1 MSVRHRGGTLS
12 RSPSPRNSPD
22 AARGASGY
30 GLFVAFGCA
39 LLAGAS
45 AGCTPH
51 LAGTNDAAL
60 EYTMKPEPAGSP
72 TLDLHTLSRRIKS
85 RLIAAGVAADV
96 TRIQPDPASGSAGR
110 IRVVVDADVVDPVN
124 ALILWPGDV
133 TVYRASGVGSDGER
147 TTLVEPLAGGSSEP
161 LVVPLPALAGRDDAP
176 PAVAS
181 VEAARG
187 GRAIALA
194 LEPGARSA
202 LASLAQEDPRAGVV
216 FSRDRT
222 VLATMPVTEAL
233 SKPVV
238 VDLDGDPG
246 IAAYARAANVRRLLE
261 SPRLPPMTRTSA
273 ARLPVRVGLATACA
287 ILPFV
292 LSFAWLLFLRRFD
305 RARPEPMWLVAVTF
319 ALGAASVVPAAG
331 LELGL
336 SSVSPWLDPATA
348 TLGGQWRALPLTLTV
363 FTLAVGV
370 VEEGA
375 KWLAAWS
382 FAGHRR
388 EFDEP
393 VDGIIYGSAASLGFA
408 AAENVKYF
416 AIGRMSGAV
425 IAARTFMTVP
435 AHMFFGA
442 IWGYAMG
449 RHLLARK
456 EGPGPWLRFFALAAF
471 AHGAFDAMLATDGL
485 QLLATPIVLGL
496 AVVFVWLL
504 RRALRHGAVT
514 DAGEALFEMPP
525 SYYRVGS
532 PRAFY
537 GCAAGMVLSAFAVTV
552 LGSYYELLHH
562 RVGALF
568 VVSASMLLALFGV
581 ASYGASETIPLDVVL
596 DGRGL
601 TFAGVRTKWSAIASV
616 RLAPQTG
623 WRTGGATFVEV
634 RTAGRSIRLGPA
646 PAARAAAL
654 ADAIAENVPM
664 A

>member
-1 MSVRHRGGTLS
+1 L
-12 RSPSPRNSPD
+12 
-22 AARGASGY
+22 ALA
-30 GLFVAFGCA
+30 CA
-39 LLAGAS
+39 LLAGA
-45 AGCTPH
+45 ATGCTPH

-60 EYTMKPEPAGSP
+60 EYTMKPGPAGP
-72 TLDLHTLSRRIKS
+72 PPLDLHTLSRRIKS

-96 TRIQPDPASGSAGR
+96 QRIQPDAASGAPGR

-133 TVYRASGVGSDGER
+133 SVYRASGVAPRTYRPGAEAPAIER
-147 TTLVEPLAGGSSEP
+147 TTLVDPLAAGSSQP

-176 PAVAS
+176 PALAS
-181 VEAARG
+181 VNAAKG
-187 GRAIALA
+187 GRALAFA
-194 LEPGARSA
+194 LEPDTRSA
-202 LASLAQEDPRAGVV
+202 LASLAEQAPRADVV

-222 VLATMPVTEAL
+222 VLATIPVTEAL
-233 SKPVV
+233 ANPVV

-246 IAAYARAANVRRLLE
+246 IAAYARAANVRRLLQ
-261 SPRLPPMTRTSA
+261 SPRLPAMTRVAA
-273 ARLPVRVGLATACA
+273 ARLPVRLGLATACA

-319 ALGAASVVPAAG
+319 ALGALSVIPAAG
-331 LELGL
+331 VELGL
-336 SSVSPWLDPATA
+336 SSASPWLDPAMS
-348 TLGGQWRALPLTLTV
+348 TLGGQWRALPLSLAV
-363 FTLAVGV
+363 FTLTIGA

-382 FAGHRR
+382 FAAHRR

-449 RHLLARK
+449 RHLIARK
-456 EGPGPWLRFFALAAF
+456 EGLGPWLRFFALAAF

-485 QLLATPIVLGL
+485 QLLATPIVLAL
-496 AVVFVWLL
+496 AVAFVWLL
-504 RRALRHGAVT
+504 RRALRHGTVT
-514 DAGEALFEMPP
+514 DESEALVEMPP

-537 GCAAGMVLSAFAVTV
+537 GCAAGMVFSAFAVTV

-568 VVSASMLLALFGV
+568 VVSASMLLALFGL

-601 TFAGVRTKWSAIASV
+601 TFAGVLTKWSAIASV
-616 RLAPQTG
+616 RLAPRKG
-623 WRTGGATFVEV
+623 NPGGPSGRKDSAAFVEV
-634 RTAGRSIRLGPA
+634 QTAGRSIRLGPV

-654 ADAIAENVPM
+654 AEAIAENVPG